1 MNKIK
6 IFTDSSVDPKLKVG
20 FGAFLVL
27 ENIEKHNNDDEHG
40 KHDEHIET
48 KQFIDTSSTK
58 LELQTFLWAF
68 DEVSSKYDLSNIAF
82 EVYTDCQNIVQLEKR
97 REKLENNDYK
107 SKTGKESKNKDLYKR
122 FFKIIDSCEITFIKV
137 KGHKKNSLKDSVDKI
152 FNLVDKQSR
161 HELREYLQKNKKF
174 YDKDLLEI
182 KEHII
187 DELKDSNEVSFE
199 VLNPDFCD
207 SVYSGTKVQ
216 VENKIMIY
224 RSYKVWQD
232 LANILKCKF
241 LTPVFIDKH
250 LVLIKYKKLDENISF
265 HNFDDDKEKYGIASE
280 FAKINKNEEISFLHY
295 YTQALQNVSFEKR
308 IRILNL
314 GVNDAS
320 EIDILKK
327 LDCKFEEKEVVG
339 IDYSKSAIEFAQN
352 KYKHLKNVKF
362 YNEDINNLEKLEL
375 DKFDLII
382 SIGTLQSSNLNFNET
397 FMSLVQ
403 NHLKKDG
410 AIVLGFPNSRW
421 IDGELIY
428 GAMIKNYTFSEMSN
442 LYKDVVFCKKYLQQ
456 KKFRVMITGKE
467 YIFLSATSIKK

>member
-1 MNKIK
+1 MKKIK

-27 ENIEKHNNDDEHG
+27 ENIEKHNNKYAE
-40 KHDEHIET
+40 HDEHIET

-97 REKLENNDYK
+97 REKLENNNYK

-122 FFKIIDSCEITFIKV
+122 FFKIIDSSEIIFIKV

-216 VENKIMIY
+216 VENKTMIY

-265 HNFDDDKEKYGIASE
+265 HNFDDDKEKYGISSE

-352 KYKHLKNVKF
+352 KYKHFKNVKF

-375 DKFDLII
+375 EKFDLII

-397 FMSLVQ
+397 FMLLVQ
-403 NHLKKDG
+403 NYLKKDG

-428 GAMIKNYTFSEMSN
+428 GAKIKNYSFSEMSN

-456 KKFRVMITGKE
+456 KKYRAMITGKD
-467 YIFLSATSIKK
+467 YIFLSATSIIK